1 VKIKILLCL
10 SCFALT
16 MPPVL
21 PLLAEEPIIPPSLS
35 KIWPVGMERGSTA
48 TFTLDGRNLSGA
60 KAVIFDAPGITAKI
74 SQITDLPEEKA
85 SGKFSTAAAVPLAKK
100 QSALLEITAAKDVPP
115 DVYRFRVQ
123 TPLGTTN
130 MVPLA
135 IGSLPEVKKSENSGN
150 TALSQ
155 PVVLPATMVGT
166 ITAPGDKDRYEFD
179 GKTGEDLVFEVV
191 ASKLGSRLES
201 LLALSDSSGRVL
213 AEAGRHDDSP
223 DATLTYRLPQ
233 DGKYTLTISDREGSG
248 AKDDYYRVDA
258 GALPYITSYFPL
270 GVHAGETTA
279 VAVEGVNLGGIR
291 ELKIEA
297 PKQAAGRKTVPITLK
312 ENAALPLNK
321 VRLVLGNLPEVV
333 EQEPN
338 NSLAQ
343 AEDVS
348 LPVTING
355 HITGGAKPGE
365 ASDEDYFRFHAAKGQ
380 QLTIDVEAARVGSP
394 LDSVIEVLDAQGNA
408 IPRATIRCLNQTTT
422 TLSDRDSRTTGVRLT
437 STTGLHVND
446 YLMIGD
452 ELNQLDYISDQP
464 DADVDLK
471 GINGLRLAF
480 LGTSPVVH
488 AVNTPVYRAQILP
501 PDAEFP
507 PNGLPV
513 FHLTWRNDDGG
524 PGYAA
529 DSRIDFVAPADGQYI
544 LHLKDVRG
552 MGGPDF
558 AYRLS
563 IRETV
568 PDYQLTAAPAN
579 PNIPKGGR
587 VPLTV
592 SADRLQGYEG
602 PIEIEVKGLPAGVI
616 AAPAKISAGED
627 STVVVLSASA
637 DASVDA
643 PPGAM
648 EILGH
653 ATING
658 RDVARSA
665 NLNAMLDA
673 DLQPG
678 LSLQIATIIPPPDV
692 VVTTDS
698 RQVSLEPGQQVTVT
712 LHIERQNG
720 YKGRVPC
727 NVKNLPRGVQVVNI
741 GLNGVLVTETQ
752 TSRTFT
758 LRAEDWAKPIE
769 QPIYVVAEVESD
781 SSTNHASP
789 PLELKVTE
797 HKQAASTGGS
807 QAASQN

>member
-1 VKIKILLCL
+1 MKTKILLCVSLLAL
-10 SCFALT
+10 S

-21 PLLAEEPIIPPSLS
+21 PLRAEEPIIPPSLS

-74 SQITDLPEEKA
+74 SQITDLPEEKPT
-85 SGKFSTAAAVPLAKK
+85 GKFSTAAAVPLAKK
-100 QSALLEITAAKDVPP
+100 QSALLEITVAKDVPP

-135 IGSLPEVKKSENSGN
+135 VGSLPEVKKNEKSGN
-150 TALSQ
+150 TPLSQ
-155 PVVLPATMVGT
+155 PMVLPATMVGT

-179 GKTGEDLVFEVV
+179 GKAGEDVVFEVV
-191 ASKLGSRLES
+191 ASKVGSRLES
-201 LLALSDSSGRVL
+201 LLALSDSSGRLL
-213 AEAGRHDDSP
+213 AEAGRHDNSP

-248 AKDDYYRVDA
+248 GEDDYYRVDA
-258 GALPYITSYFPL
+258 GALPYITRYFPL
-270 GVHAGETTA
+270 GVHAAEKTT

-297 PKQAAGRKTVPITLK
+297 PKQPADRRTVPIVLK
-312 ENAALPLNK
+312 ENSALPLNK
-321 VRLVLGNLPEVV
+321 VRLVVGDLPEIV

-348 LPVTING
+348 FPITING
-355 HITGGAKPGE
+355 HISGGAKAGE

-380 QLTIDVEAARVGSP
+380 QLTMDVEAARVGSP

-408 IPRATIRCLNQTTT
+408 LPRATIRCLNQTTT
-422 TLSDRDSRTTGVRLT
+422 TLSDRDSRTTGERLT

-524 PGYAA
+524 PGYSA

-568 PDYQLTAAPAN
+568 PDYQLAATPQN

-592 SADRLQGYEG
+592 SVDRLQGYEG
-602 PIEIEVKGLPAGVI
+602 PVEIEVKGLPAGVT
-616 AAPAKISAGED
+616 AGPAKISAGED

-643 PPGAM
+643 PPGTM
-648 EILGH
+648 EVVGH

-665 NLNAMLDA
+665 NLNAMLEE
-673 DLQPG
+673 Q
-678 LSLQIATIIPPPDV
+678 SLQLATIIPPPDV
-692 VVTTDS
+692 VVTTDT
-698 RQVSLEPGQQVTVT
+698 RQLSLEPGQQVTVT

-727 NVKNLPRGVQVVNI
+727 YVKNLPRGVQVVNI

-797 HKQAASTGGS
+797 HKQAASVK
-807 QAASQN
+807 

>member
-1 VKIKILLCL
+1 MKIKILLCVSL
-10 SCFALT
+10 FAL
-16 MPPVL
+16 
-21 PLLAEEPIIPPSLS
+21 PLCAEEPIIPPSLA

-60 KAVIFDAPGITAKI
+60 KAVIFDAPGITATI
-74 SQITDLPEEKA
+74 SQITDLPVEEM
-85 SGKFSTAAAVPLAKK
+85 SRKFSTAAAVPLAKK
-100 QSALLEITAAKDVPP
+100 QSAVLEITVAKDVPP

-135 IGSLPEVKKSENSGN
+135 IGSLPEVKKSEKSEN
-150 TALSQ
+150 AAQ
-155 PVVLPATMVGT
+155 PVMLPATMVGT

-179 GKTGEDLVFEVV
+179 GKTGEDVVFEVV
-191 ASKLGSRLES
+191 ASKVGSRLES

-213 AEAGRHDDSP
+213 AEAGRRDNSP
-223 DATLTYRLPQ
+223 DATLHYRLPQ

-248 AKDDYYRVDA
+248 GKEDYYRLDA
-258 GALPYITSYFPL
+258 GALPYITNYFPL
-270 GVHAGETTA
+270 GVPAGETTA

-291 ELKIEA
+291 ELKIDA
-297 PKQAAGRKTVPITLK
+297 PKQGADPKTMPITLK

-321 VRLVLGNLPEVV
+321 VRLVVGDLPEIV

-343 AEDVS
+343 PEEVS
-348 LPVTING
+348 FPVTING
-355 HITGGAKPGE
+355 HISGGVKPGG

-380 QLTIDVEAARVGSP
+380 RLTIDVEAARVGSP
-394 LDSVIEVLDAQGNA
+394 LDSVIEVLDAQGKA

-452 ELNQLDYISDQP
+452 ELNQLEYISDQP
-464 DADVDLK
+464 DADVELK

-480 LGTSPVVH
+480 VGTSPVVH

-552 MGGPDF
+552 MGGSDF

-568 PDYQLTAAPAN
+568 PDYQLTATPQN

-587 VPLTV
+587 IPLTV
-592 SADRLQGYEG
+592 SVDRLQGYEG
-602 PIEIEVKGLPAGVI
+602 PVEIEVKGLPAGVS
-616 AAPAKISAGED
+616 AGPAKIAAGED

-643 PPGAM
+643 PPGTM
-648 EILGH
+648 EIVGH
-653 ATING
+653 AMING
-658 RDVARSA
+658 HDVARPA
-665 NLNAMLDA
+665 NLNAMLEER
-673 DLQPG
+673 
-678 LSLQIATIIPPPDV
+678 SLQLATIIPPPDV
-692 VVTTDS
+692 VVTTDT

-727 NVKNLPRGVQVVNI
+727 FVKNLPRGVQVVNI

-758 LRAEDWAKPIE
+758 LRAEDWAKPIN

-781 SSTNHASP
+781 SSTNHASL

-797 HKQAASTGGS
+797 HKQAASAGGS
-807 QAASQN
+807 Q

>member
-1 VKIKILLCL
+1 MKTKILLCV
-10 SCFALT
+10 SCFTLT
-16 MPPVL
+16 ISPVL
-21 PLLAEEPIIPPSLS
+21 PLRAEEPIIPPSLS

-74 SQITDLPEEKA
+74 SEITDLPEEA
-85 SGKFSTAAAVPLAKK
+85 ATGKFSTAAAVPLAKK
-100 QSALLEITAAKDVPP
+100 QSAVLEITVAKDVPP

-135 IGSLPEVKKSENSGN
+135 IGSLPEVKKSEKSGN
-150 TALSQ
+150 AALSQ
-155 PVVLPATMVGT
+155 PVALPSTMVGT
-166 ITAPGDKDRYEFD
+166 ITAPGDRDRYEFD
-179 GKTGEDLVFEVV
+179 GKAGEDVVFDVV

-213 AEAGRHDDSP
+213 AEAGRHDNNP
-223 DATLTYRLPQ
+223 DAALSYRLPQ

-248 AKDDYYRVDA
+248 GKDDYYRVDA
-258 GALPYITSYFPL
+258 GALPYITRYFPL
-270 GVHAGETTA
+270 GVRAGETTS
-279 VAVEGVNLGGIR
+279 VAVEGVNLGGTHEI
-291 ELKIEA
+291 KIEA
-297 PKQAAGRKTVPITLK
+297 PKRAGDWKTIPITLK
-312 ENAALPLNK
+312 ENAALPLNRVK
-321 VRLVLGNLPEVV
+321 LVVGDLPEIV

-343 AEDVS
+343 AEAVS
-348 LPVTING
+348 FPVTING
-355 HITGGAKPGE
+355 HIDSGAKPGE

-380 QLTIDVEAARVGSP
+380 QLTMDVEAARVGSP
-394 LDSVIEVLDAQGNA
+394 LDSVIEILDAQGNA

-529 DSRIDFVAPADGQYI
+529 DSRIDFVAPSDGQYI

-568 PDYQLTAAPAN
+568 PDYQLTATPQN

-587 VPLTV
+587 MPLTV
-592 SADRLQGYEG
+592 SVDRLQGYEG
-602 PIEIEVKGLPAGVI
+602 PVEIEVKGLPAGVT
-616 AAPAKISAGED
+616 AGPAKISAGED

-643 PPGAM
+643 PPAVM
-648 EILGH
+648 EIMGH

-658 RDVARSA
+658 HDVARSA
-665 NLNAMLDA
+665 NLNAMLA
-673 DLQPG
+673 EQ
-678 LSLQIATIIPPPDV
+678 SLQLATIIPPPDV
-692 VVTTDS
+692 VVTTDT
-698 RQVSLEPGQQVTVT
+698 RQLSLEPGQQVTVT

-727 NVKNLPRGVQVVNI
+727 YVKNLPRGVQVVNI

-789 PLELKVTE
+789 PLVLKVTE
-797 HKQAASTGGS
+797 HKQAATAGGS
-807 QAASQN
+807 HAASVN

>member
-1 VKIKILLCL
+1 VKRKILHCIAL
-10 SCFALT
+10 FAIAI
-16 MPPVL
+16 PSIL
-21 PLLAEEPIIPPSLS
+21 PLRAEEPIIPPSLAT
-35 KIWPVGMERGSTA
+35 IWPVGMERGNTS
-48 TFTLDGRNLSGA
+48 TFTLEGRNLSGA

-74 SQITDLPEEKA
+74 SNITDLPEEA
-85 SGKFSTAAAVPLAKK
+85 AGRKFSTAAAVPLAKK
-100 QSALLEITAAKDVPP
+100 QSALLEITVSKDVPP
-115 DVYRFRVQ
+115 DVYRFRVL
-123 TPLGTTN
+123 TGLGTTN
-130 MVPLA
+130 MLPLA
-135 IGSLPEVKKSENSGN
+135 VGSLPEVKASEKSAAQSV
-150 TALSQ
+150 T
-155 PVVLPATMVGT
+155 LPATLVGT
-166 ITAPGDKDRYEFD
+166 IAAPGDSNRYQFD
-179 GKTGEDLVFEVV
+179 GKAGEDVVFEVV
-191 ASKLGSRLES
+191 ASKLRSTLES
-201 LLALSDSSGRVL
+201 LLVLSDSGGRLL
-213 AEAGRHDDSP
+213 AEAGRHDNSP
-223 DATLTYRLPQ
+223 DAVLNYRLPQ

-248 AKDDYYRVDA
+248 GKDDHYRVDG
-258 GALPYITSYFPL
+258 GALPYITQYFPL
-270 GVHAGETTA
+270 GMRAGETAT
-279 VAVEGVNLGGIR
+279 VAIEGVNLGGIR
-291 ELKIEA
+291 ELKIKA
-297 PKQAAGRKTVPITLK
+297 PKEAVEGKTVPVTLN

-321 VRLVLGNLPEVV
+321 VKLVVGGLPEVL

-343 AEDVS
+343 AEAVS

-355 HITGGAKPGE
+355 HIDGGAKAGGV
-365 ASDEDYFRFHAAKGQ
+365 ADEDYFRFQAGKGQ

-408 IPRATIRCLNQTTT
+408 IPRATLRCLNQTTT

-437 STTGLHVND
+437 STTGLHVGD
-446 YLMIGD
+446 YLMVGD
-452 ELNQLDYISDQP
+452 ELNRLEYISDQP
-464 DADVDLK
+464 DADVEVK
-471 GINGLRLAF
+471 GIGGLRLAF

-524 PGYAA
+524 PGYGA

-552 MGGPDF
+552 MGGPGF

-568 PDYQLTAAPAN
+568 PSYQLTDSPEN
-579 PNIPKGGR
+579 PNIPRGGR
-587 VPLTV
+587 VPVTV
-592 SADRLQGYEG
+592 SADRLQGYDG
-602 PIEIEVKGLPAGVI
+602 PIEIEVRGLPPGVT
-616 AAPAKISAGED
+616 ADPAKISAGED

-637 DASVDA
+637 DAAPDA

-648 EILGH
+648 EIVGH

-665 NLNAMLDA
+665 NMKAMLDA
-673 DLQPG
+673 AFDQK
-678 LSLQIATIIPPPDV
+678 LSLQVASIVPPPDV
-692 VVTTDS
+692 VVTTDIT
-698 RQVSLEPGQQVTVT
+698 QISLEPGQQATVT
-712 LHIERQNG
+712 LHVERRNG

-727 NVKNLPRGVQVVNI
+727 FIKNLPRGVQVVNI
-741 GLNGVLVTETQ
+741 GLNGVLITETQ

-769 QPIYVVAEVESD
+769 QPIYVVGEVESD

-797 HKQAASTGGS
+797 HKQAGTAGGS
-807 QAASQN
+807 QSASVN